1 MGTTSADDC
10 EPVTV
15 SRRIEAPAE
24 SIFRILADPSRH
36 PDLDGS
42 GMLRSVVTNRVIS
55 AVGDVFVMKMYFER
69 LGDYEM
75 NNRVGR
81 VRAEPAHRV
90 GARARA
96 GSSRCC
102 AWSGRG
108 QVGAPVG
115 LRTRARR
122 RRCHC
127 RHRDLRLLARAR
139 RRAPADG
146 QRPHVDREHD
156 RDARAP
162 RAVVRC
168 GPRVDCSP
176 ASARS
181 SMDRASDYGSEG
193 WGFDSLRAR

>member
-75 NNRVGR
+75 NNRV
-81 VRAEPAHRV
+81 VEFEPNRRIAWEPEPGQGHPDAAP
-90 GARARA
+90 GADAA
-96 GSSRCC
+96 K
-102 AWSGRG
+102 W
-108 QVGAPVG
+108 
-115 LRTRARR
+115 
-122 RRCHC
+122 
-127 RHRDLRLLARAR
+127 RHRWAFDLE
-139 RRAPADG
+139 PDG
-146 QRPHVDREHD
+146 EGST
-156 RDARAP
+156 
-162 RAVVRC
+162 VVTEIY
-168 GPRVDCSP
+168 DCSLVP
-176 ASARS
+176 VVERQQMDNGRMWIG
-181 SMDRASDYGSEG
+181 SMTATLEHLEQLCAAG
-193 WGFDSLRAR
+193 LA